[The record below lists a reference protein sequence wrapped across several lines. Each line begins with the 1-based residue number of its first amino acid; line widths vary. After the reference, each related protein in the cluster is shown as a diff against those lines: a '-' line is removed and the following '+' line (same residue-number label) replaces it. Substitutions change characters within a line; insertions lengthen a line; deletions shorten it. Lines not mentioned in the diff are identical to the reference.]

1 MSEPR
6 NFPFGAVPIYNPQS
20 LSKEEALAQFHARQA
35 TYLSLMDLLREE
47 HPSHVLFI
55 GTRGMGKTTLLQ
67 RVRYGVQDDPDLSS
81 RYLVLVFPEE
91 QYNVNRLHH
100 FLLNA
105 VDALADALER
115 LGNNRMLARVEG
127 FAEMAGKLGQEEIE
141 ERVPRFL
148 AEISTEMRRSLL
160 LLVDNADRLFETIE
174 GREQW
179 RLRELLSKRP
189 DLTLFGATTQ
199 ASEGIYGPD
208 RAFFEF
214 FQIQR
219 LAPLTFLEV
228 KELLLRL
235 SESVE
240 ERDGEKGAAKRH
252 VQEWLDADA
261 ARLRTLVQL
270 TGGNPRTTVL
280 LFHLVLEGLAG
291 GAREYLERLLDQST
305 PNYKGRVDELP
316 AQAQQVLDAVA
327 LRWDPVTAL
336 EVAED
341 TGLETSTVSTHL
353 TRLVRQG
360 VLEKADPGDSRKA
373 LYQVA
378 ERFFNIWYLMRA
390 SRRVRAKLR
399 WFVEFLRVFF
409 DSSELEQLA
418 WEQLERFRSMART
431 HPADI
436 ETVFAYL
443 YSSGADL
450 GRFEEYLERECADK
464 EAEWR
469 PYVTLTP
476 RSATGGAAGKDAGHS
491 VRKTEP
497 ATEPKSLAE
506 IEAVL
511 RKAIADDPSDA
522 KPWSFLGLVLIQ
534 RGQAS
539 DEAESA
545 LLKAI
550 DLDPK
555 LAWPYSVLGIVLQR
569 TPERLDEAEAA
580 FRKAIDLDPKV
591 AEFWSN
597 LGMHLGRTPERGE
610 EAEAFL
616 RKAIELEPKVA
627 GFRANLGNFLG
638 RTPERLDEAEAALR
652 KAIDLDPTVAGFW
665 NNLGNLLERVPRR
678 GEQAEAAFRKAIEL
692 DPKLAWPWYY
702 VGMLLQRTP
711 ERLDEAE
718 SAFRKAIDLSPTV
731 EHFWSGL
738 GNLLGR
744 VPNRGGGAE
753 AAFRKAIEL
762 DPEFAGFWNNLGN
775 LLGKTS
781 DRLDEAEAAL
791 RKAIELDPKFSGYW
805 SNLGNLLGETSDR
818 LHEAEAALRKAIEL
832 NPEFAG
838 YWNNLGSLLGKTS
851 DRLDEAEAALRKA
864 IDLDPTFYGYWH
876 SLANVL
882 ERTPERLDEVDAA
895 LRKTTDLAP
904 KSAWLWANLG
914 ISLGRTPGRLDEAEA
929 ALRKAVEID
938 PKNAGFWNALG
949 VILSVTPEK
958 SDEAEAAFRRVI
970 DLDPDFADIWENL
983 FKVLGRTPERR
994 DEAEMALRKALEQDP
1009 CSGELWHSFGVFLAC
1024 QAEKPTEAEHA
1035 LRNAL
1040 ELEPKKSH
1048 TLRNLGV
1055 LLYCELHDEEQGVEY
1070 LRRAHQ
1076 LEPTDPVS
1084 AAILAACVRGSESEA
1099 TQLVALEDASGQ
1111 ASFWDELLGLC
1122 CNYPPFGKILLGICD
1137 LTLERDSANAFA
1149 RLHRAVALAQ
1159 LGDFPR
1165 ASVALDD
1172 ALIGD
1177 PIDHL
1182 SAGRRALEVFFAAAV
1197 RNGRVR
1203 DCLDLLDKKEW
1214 KDAWRPI
1221 YEALRA
1227 VEERSGEYLKRVA
1240 VEIREPA
1247 QVILRRIAPE
1257 LPGLPP
1263 RNG

>member
-6 NFPFGAVPIYNPQS
+6 RFPFGAVPVYNPQS

-35 TYLSLMDLLREE
+35 TYQSLMDLLREE

-67 RVRYGVQDDPDLSS
+67 RVRYGVQDDAELNG

-105 VDALADALER
+105 VDALADAMER
-115 LGNNRMLARVEG
+115 LGNDRMLALVETY
-127 FAEMAGKLGQEEIE
+127 AEMAGKLGQEEIE
-141 ERVPRFL
+141 ERVPKFL
-148 AEISTEMRRSLL
+148 AEIGVDMRRSLL

-174 GREQW
+174 DREQW

-240 ERDGEKGAAKRH
+240 EKEGEKGTAKRH

-336 EVAED
+336 EVAGD
-341 TGLETSTVSTHL
+341 TGLETSTASTHL

-390 SRRVRAKLR
+390 SRRVRARLR

-418 WEQLERFRSMART
+418 WEQLERFRSIART
-431 HPADI
+431 RPADI

-450 GRFEEYLERECADK
+450 GKYEEYLRRECADK

-469 PYVTLTP
+469 PYVALISH
-476 RSATGGAAGKDAGHS
+476 SAKDSTDGKDSGS
-491 VRKTEP
+491 VSLKKAKP
-497 ATEPKSLAE
+497 ATDVMSPAE
-506 IEAVL
+506 MEAGL
-511 RKAIADDPSDA
+511 RKAIADDPSNA
-522 KPWSFLGLVLIQ
+522 EFWSFLGFVLFQ
-534 RGQAS
+534 RAQVP

-545 LLKAI
+545 LRKAI

-555 LAWPYSVLGIVLQR
+555 LAWPWCFLGMLLQR
-569 TPERLDEAEAA
+569 TPERLDEAESA
-580 FRKAIDLDPKV
+580 FQNAIDLDPT
-591 AEFWSN
+591 AADFWFG
-597 LGMHLGRTPERGE
+597 LGSFLERVPERGQQ
-610 EAEAFL
+610 AEAVL
-616 RKAIELEPKVA
+616 RKAIELDPKSPWFWA
-627 GFRANLGNFLG
+627 SLGSFLG

-652 KAIDLDPTVAGFW
+652 KAIELNPKMAW
-665 NNLGNLLERVPRR
+665 PRYYLGTLLQGTPERL
-678 GEQAEAAFRKAIEL
+678 GEAESAFRKAIEL
-692 DPKLAWPWYY
+692 DP
-702 VGMLLQRTP
+702 
-711 ERLDEAE
+711 
-718 SAFRKAIDLSPTV
+718 TV
-731 EHFWSGL
+731 DQFWNGL

-744 VPNRGGGAE
+744 AANRRGEAE
-753 AAFRKAIEL
+753 AALRTAIELDPKFPGYWNNFGNLLGETSDRRDEAEGALRKAIEL
-762 DPEFAGFWNNLGN
+762 DPKFPGYWSNLGN

-781 DRLDEAEAAL
+781 DRLGEAEAAL
-791 RKAIELDPKFSGYW
+791 RKAIELDP
-805 SNLGNLLGETSDR
+805 
-818 LHEAEAALRKAIEL
+818 
-832 NPEFAG
+832 EFAG
-838 YWNNLGSLLGKTS
+838 YWNNLGILLGKIS
-851 DRLDEAEAALRKA
+851 SRLDEAEAALRKA
-864 IDLDPTFYGYWH
+864 IDLDPTFYGYWK

-882 ERTPERLDEVDAA
+882 QRTPERLDEAEAA

-949 VILSVTPEK
+949 VILSVAPEK
-958 SDEAEAAFRRVI
+958 SGEAEAAFRRVI

-1009 CSGELWHSFGVFLAC
+1009 YSGELWHSFGVFLAC

-1035 LRNAL
+1035 LRKAL
-1040 ELEPKKSH
+1040 ELEPNKSNA
-1048 TLRNLGV
+1048 LRNLGV
-1055 LLYCELHDEEQGVEY
+1055 LLYCELHHEEEGVEY
-1070 LRRAHQ
+1070 IRRAHQ

-1084 AAILAACVRGSESEA
+1084 TAILAACVRGSQSEE
-1099 TQLVALEDASGQ
+1099 TQLEALKDASGQ

-1122 CNYPPFGKILLGICD
+1122 SNYPPFGKILLGICD
-1137 LTLERDSANAFA
+1137 LTLERDSSDVFA

-1177 PIDHL
+1177 PIDQL

-1227 VEERSGEYLKRVA
+1227 VEECSGEYLKRVA

-1247 QVILRRIAPE
+1247 QVILRRIAPA

-1263 RNG
+1263 QNG

>member
-6 NFPFGAVPIYNPQS
+6 RFPFGAVPVYNPQS

-35 TYLSLMDLLREE
+35 TYQSLMDLLREE

-67 RVRYGVQDDPDLSS
+67 RVRYGVQDDAELNG

-105 VDALADALER
+105 VDALADAMER
-115 LGNNRMLARVEG
+115 LGNDRMLALVETY
-127 FAEMAGKLGQEEIE
+127 AEMAGKLGQEEIE
-141 ERVPRFL
+141 ERVPKFL
-148 AEISTEMRRSLL
+148 AEIGVDMRRSLL

-174 GREQW
+174 DREQW

-240 ERDGEKGAAKRH
+240 EKEGEKGTAKRH

-336 EVAED
+336 EVAGD
-341 TGLETSTVSTHL
+341 TGLETSTASTHL

-390 SRRVRAKLR
+390 SRRVRARLR

-418 WEQLERFRSMART
+418 WEQLERFRSIART
-431 HPADI
+431 RPADI

-450 GRFEEYLERECADK
+450 GKYEEYLRRECADK

-469 PYVTLTP
+469 PYVALISH
-476 RSATGGAAGKDAGHS
+476 SAKDSTDGKDSGS
-491 VRKTEP
+491 VSLKKAKP
-497 ATEPKSLAE
+497 ATDVMSPAE
-506 IEAVL
+506 MEAGL
-511 RKAIADDPSDA
+511 RKAIADDPSNA
-522 KPWSFLGLVLIQ
+522 EFWSFLGFVLFQ
-534 RGQAS
+534 RAQVP

-545 LLKAI
+545 LRKAI

-555 LAWPYSVLGIVLQR
+555 LAWPWCFLGMLLQR
-569 TPERLDEAEAA
+569 TPERLDEAESA
-580 FRKAIDLDPKV
+580 FQNAIDLDPT
-591 AEFWSN
+591 AADFWFG
-597 LGMHLGRTPERGE
+597 LGSFLERVPERGQQ
-610 EAEAFL
+610 AEAVL
-616 RKAIELEPKVA
+616 RKAIELDPKSPWFWA
-627 GFRANLGNFLG
+627 SLGSFLG

-652 KAIDLDPTVAGFW
+652 KAI
-665 NNLGNLLERVPRR
+665 
-678 GEQAEAAFRKAIEL
+678 EL
-692 DPKLAWPWYY
+692 DPKFPGY
-702 VGMLLQRTP
+702 
-711 ERLDEAE
+711 
-718 SAFRKAIDLSPTV
+718 
-731 EHFWSGL
+731 WS
-738 GNLLGR
+738 
-744 VPNRGGGAE
+744 
-753 AAFRKAIEL
+753 
-762 DPEFAGFWNNLGN
+762 NLGN

-781 DRLDEAEAAL
+781 DRLGEAEAAL
-791 RKAIELDPKFSGYW
+791 RKAIELDP
-805 SNLGNLLGETSDR
+805 
-818 LHEAEAALRKAIEL
+818 
-832 NPEFAG
+832 EFAG
-838 YWNNLGSLLGKTS
+838 YWNNLGILLGKIS
-851 DRLDEAEAALRKA
+851 SRLDEAEAALRKA
-864 IDLDPTFYGYWH
+864 IDLDPTFYGYWK

-882 ERTPERLDEVDAA
+882 QRTPERLDEAEAA

-949 VILSVTPEK
+949 VILSVAPEK
-958 SDEAEAAFRRVI
+958 SGEAEAAFRRVI

-1009 CSGELWHSFGVFLAC
+1009 YSGELWHSFGVFLAC

-1035 LRNAL
+1035 LRKAL
-1040 ELEPKKSH
+1040 ELEPNKSNA
-1048 TLRNLGV
+1048 LRNLGV
-1055 LLYCELHDEEQGVEY
+1055 LLYCELHHEEEGVEY
-1070 LRRAHQ
+1070 IRRAHQ

-1084 AAILAACVRGSESEA
+1084 TAILAACVRGSQSEE
-1099 TQLVALEDASGQ
+1099 TQLEALKDASGQ

-1122 CNYPPFGKILLGICD
+1122 SNYPPFGKILLGICD
-1137 LTLERDSANAFA
+1137 LTLERDSSDVFA

-1177 PIDHL
+1177 PIDQL

-1227 VEERSGEYLKRVA
+1227 VEECSGEYLKRVA

-1247 QVILRRIAPE
+1247 QVILRRIAPA

-1263 RNG
+1263 QNG